1 MNEAQTPHNSPE
13 TSPAYEAY
21 KDEQVPQVLMKQTN
35 WEELNFYRKSVV
47 VYHLTVEFCRRFL
60 PRYGDRTVDQMVQA
74 ARSGKQNF
82 VEGLADGVTSTEMQM
97 KLLNVGRSS
106 IQELREDFSDY
117 LQSHGKTVWQRGHE
131 RFQPMVDFC
140 RPHNALEDYSPYFQR
155 WDDETM
161 ANTGLTLCH
170 MIDTMLNHFMKGKET
185 EFVKYG
191 GIKERMYRA
200 RTGYRQGQDKHIAAL
215 EQENRQLKAEIE
227 RLRHLLEEKERL

>member
-1 MNEAQTPHNSPE
+1 MNHMPLPPSDRVKAREI
-13 TSPAYEAY
+13 YDAY
-21 KDEQVPQVLMKQTN
+21 KDQQVPQVLLKQTN
-35 WEELNFYRKSVV
+35 WEELNFYRKSDV
-47 VYHLTVEFCRRFL
+47 VYQLTVAFCRRFL

-82 VEGLADGVTSTEMQM
+82 VEGLADGVTSTEMQL

-106 IQELREDFSDY
+106 IHELREDFRDY
-117 LQSHGKTVWQRGHE
+117 LLSHSLQIWQRGHD

-140 RPHNALEDYSPYFQR
+140 RRRNDLAEYSLYFDR

-170 MIDTMLNHFMKGKET
+170 MIDAMLNHFLKGKEA

-191 GIKERMYRA
+191 GIKERMHRI
-200 RTGYRQGQDKHIAAL
+200 RTGYRQGQDERLAYL
-215 EQENRQLKAEIE
+215 ERENQELKAEIQ
-227 RLRHLLEEKERL
+227 RLRHLLAERQ